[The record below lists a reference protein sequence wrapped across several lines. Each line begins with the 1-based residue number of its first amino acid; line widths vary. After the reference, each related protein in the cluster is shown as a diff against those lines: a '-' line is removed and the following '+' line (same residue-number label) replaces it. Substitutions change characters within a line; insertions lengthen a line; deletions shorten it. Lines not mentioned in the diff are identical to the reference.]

1 MGRVLMVRN
10 MKLGEGLPKIC
21 VPLTA
26 ANFDNLIC
34 AVRGLSGSTFDF
46 VEWRADFYEAFRD
59 TGARTKALQML
70 RNELGETPILF
81 TIRTKEE
88 GGQADISV
96 EEYEA
101 INRNV
106 IETGLAD
113 LVDVELMKGDDV
125 MKHLCASAQN
135 SFIQTK
141 ESIAQTRSIRATCK
155 EIPENNT
162 SLSTVKIVGSR
173 HDFQKTPDESI
184 IIESLCNMQSLGADV
199 AKFAVMPT
207 CERDVLTLL
216 SATIAMKESHNDIP
230 FITMS
235 MGSLGAVSRVCGSL
249 TGSAVTFGTVGNA
262 SAPGQLPADLL
273 KTFLEHLSI

>member
-1 MGRVLMVRN
+1 MGHILMVRN

-21 VPLTA
+21 VPLTETT
-26 ANFDNLIC
+26 FDALVY
-34 AVRGLSGSTFDF
+34 AVRNLSDSTFDF

-59 TGARTKALQML
+59 SEARTEALQML
-70 RNELGETPILF
+70 RDELGETPILF

-96 EEYEA
+96 AEYES

-106 IETGLAD
+106 VETGFAD

-125 MKHLCASAQN
+125 MKRLCKAASDTAH
-135 SFIQTK
+135 SC
-141 ESIAQTRSIRATCK
+141 S
-155 EIPENNT
+155 P
-162 SLSTVKIVGSR
+162 VKIVGSR
-173 HDFQKTPDESI
+173 HDFQKTPDKSVI
-184 IIESLCNMQSLGADV
+184 IDSLCRMQNLGADV

-216 SATIAMKESHNDIP
+216 SATIAMKESHNNTP

-235 MGSLGAVSRVCGSL
+235 MGPLGAVSRVCGSL

-262 SAPGQLPADLL
+262 SAPGQLPANLL
-273 KTFLEHLSI
+273 KTFLENLTL